1 MKEIWEH
8 LTNLVDAQAIISK
21 GGIYLIFFIV
31 FAETG
36 LFFGFFL
43 PGDYLLILAGIF
55 CATGL
60 LDVSIYQL
68 LLALFFAGILG
79 NYVGYWFGYSTGRV
93 LFNRSDSLFFK
104 KRYIYIAED
113 FFKRYGGMALVLG
126 RFFPIIRT
134 FAPIF
139 AGVAKVE
146 FKTFTLYNV
155 LGSLLWVTV
164 LTLIGFFLGKK
175 IPGIVHYVPYI
186 IIGLIIFTLIPIII
200 AYLKSGK
207 SGIKQND
214 LQNKNNI

>member
-8 LTNLVDAQAIISK
+8 LSNLVDAEAIISK

-43 PGDYLLILAGIF
+43 PGDYLLFLAGIF

-68 LLALFFAGILG
+68 LATLFLAGVLG
-79 NYVGYWFGYSTGRV
+79 NYVGYWFGRSTGQR
-93 LFNRSDSLFFK
+93 LFNREDSFFFK
-104 KRYIYIAED
+104 KRYVYMAED
-113 FFKRYGGMALVLG
+113 FFKRYGGMALVFG

-139 AGVAKVE
+139 AGVAKVG
-146 FKTFTLYNV
+146 FQKFTIFNL
-155 LGSLLWVTV
+155 LGSFFWVML
-164 LTLIGFFLGKK
+164 LTLLGFFLGVKF
-175 IPGIVHYVPYI
+175 PGIVHYMPYI
-186 IIGLIIFTLIPIII
+186 IVGLIAFTATPIVI
-200 AYLKSGK
+200 AYFKSAKNNFG
-207 SGIKQND
+207 QND
-214 LQNKNNI
+214 LPN

>member
-8 LTNLVDAQAIISK
+8 LANLVDAEAIISK

-60 LDVSIYQL
+60 LEVSIYQL
-68 LLALFFAGILG
+68 LITIFAAGILG
-79 NYVGYWFGYSTGRV
+79 NYVGYWFGYSTGRM

-104 KRYIYIAED
+104 KRYVYLAED
-113 FFKRYGGMALVLG
+113 FFKKYGGMALVLG

-146 FKTFTLYNV
+146 FKTFTLYNI
-155 LGSLLWVTV
+155 LGSFLWVML

-186 IIGLIIFTLIPIII
+186 IIGLIVFTIAPIIV
-200 AYLKSGK
+200 AYYKSAK
-207 SGIKQND
+207 NNLEQND
-214 LQNKNNI
+214 LRK

>member
-1 MKEIWEH
+1 MREVWEH

-43 PGDYLLILAGIF
+43 PGDYLLFLAGIF

-60 LDVSIYQL
+60 LEVSIYQL
-68 LLALFFAGILG
+68 LSTLFVAGVLG

-93 LFNRSDSLFFK
+93 LFNRSDSFFFK
-104 KRYIYIAED
+104 KRYVYMAED
-113 FFKRYGGMALVLG
+113 FFKKYGGMALVFG

-139 AGVAKVE
+139 AGVARVK
-146 FKTFTLYNV
+146 FKKFTIYNL
-155 LGSLLWVTV
+155 LGSFSWVLL
-164 LTLIGFFLGKK
+164 LTLLGFFLGKK
-175 IPGIVHYVPYI
+175 FPGIVHYMPYI
-186 IIGLIIFTLIPIII
+186 IVGLIIFTASPIVV
-200 AYLKSGK
+200 AYYKTA
-207 SGIKQND
+207 
-214 LQNKNNI
+214 KNNPEQKDLPH

>member
-8 LTNLVDAQAIISK
+8 LLNLIDAEAIISK

-43 PGDYLLILAGIF
+43 PGDYLLFLAGIF

-60 LDVSIYQL
+60 LEVSIYQL
-68 LLALFFAGILG
+68 LSTLFVAGVLG
-79 NYVGYWFGYSTGRV
+79 NYVGYWFGFSTGRM
-93 LFNRSDSLFFK
+93 LFNREDSFFFK
-104 KRYIYIAED
+104 KRYVYMAEE
-113 FFKRYGGMALVLG
+113 FFKKYGGMALVFG

-146 FKTFTLYNV
+146 FKSFTIYNL
-155 LGSLLWVTV
+155 LGSLLWVLL
-164 LTLIGFFLGKK
+164 LTLSGFFLGRKF
-175 IPGIVHYVPYI
+175 PGIIHYMPFI
-186 IIGLIIFTLIPIII
+186 IIGLIAFTATPVIV
-200 AYLKSGK
+200 AYFRSAKINS
-207 SGIKQND
+207 S
-214 LQNKNNI
+214 KNNLPTE

>member
-8 LTNLVDAQAIISK
+8 LTNLVNAEAIISK

-60 LDVSIYQL
+60 LKVSIYQL
-68 LLALFFAGILG
+68 LITIFVAGILG
-79 NYVGYWFGYSTGRV
+79 NYVGYWFGYSTGRM

-104 KRYIYIAED
+104 KRYIYLAEN
-113 FFKRYGGMALVLG
+113 FFKKYGGMALVLG

-146 FKTFTLYNV
+146 FKTFTLYNI
-155 LGSLLWVTV
+155 LGSFLWVML
-164 LTLIGFFLGKK
+164 LTLTGFFLGKK
-175 IPGIVHYVPYI
+175 IPAIVHYVPYI
-186 IIGLIIFTLIPIII
+186 IIGLIVFTLAPIIV
-200 AYLKSGK
+200 AYYKSTKNNLG
-207 SGIKQND
+207 QND
-214 LQNKNNI
+214 LQK

>member
-8 LTNLVDAQAIISK
+8 LTNLVDPQTIISK

-43 PGDYLLILAGIF
+43 PGDYLLFLAGIF

-68 LLALFFAGILG
+68 LATLFLAGVLG
-79 NYVGYWFGYSTGRV
+79 NYVGYWFGYSTGSV
-93 LFNRSDSLFFK
+93 IFNRNDSVFFK
-104 KRYIYIAED
+104 KKYVFMAED
-113 FFKRYGGMALVLG
+113 FFKKYGGMALVFG

-139 AGVAKVE
+139 AGVAKVK
-146 FKTFTLYNV
+146 FKKFTLYNL
-155 LGSLLWVTV
+155 LGSLLWVLL
-164 LTLIGFFLGKK
+164 LTLVGFFLGKEF
-175 IPGIVHYVPYI
+175 PGIIHYMPYI
-186 IIGLIIFTLIPIII
+186 IVILIAFTATPIVV
-200 AYLKSGK
+200 AYFKSAK
-207 SGIKQND
+207 NISKQND
-214 LQNKNNI
+214 LQKLKN